1 MKKKKKQDT
10 LPQSPDEAE
19 ALAKKRRKLGYL
31 LLVIVNTVILFG
43 LYRVMVDLGYF
54 QIIFLIYAGL
64 CTGAILGYL
73 IYNRGLSRKGLTP
86 DMLPA
91 SWSEAEKHAFL
102 EDGRRRLEKSKWLL
116 TVIVPFLFTFA
127 FEAIDLF
134 VLDYLKPLF
143 SLS

>member
-1 MKKKKKQDT
+1 MKNQKNKDALT
-10 LPQSPDEAE
+10 REEAE
-19 ALAKKRRKLGYL
+19 ALAKRRRNLGYL

-54 QIIFLIYAGL
+54 LIIFPIYAGL
-64 CTGAILGYL
+64 CTGVILGYL

-86 DMLPA
+86 DMLPG
-91 SWSEAEKHAFL
+91 SWSEEEKHAFL
-102 EDGRRRLEKSKWLL
+102 EDGRRRLKKSKWLL
-116 TVIVPFLFTFA
+116 TIIVPFLFTFA

-143 SLS
+143 SFS